1 MRIMLNAG
9 YETTS
14 TALSFTAYDL
24 ALNPHVQKK
33 LQQEIDEHFPATVR
47 SYLILY
53 SVCKF
58 YLHNLLIWYFFTVM
72 YLNFDYI

>member
-53 SVCKF
+53 SVC
-58 YLHNLLIWYFFTVM
+58 TV
-72 YLNFDYI
+72 LFA